1 MNITIFLGA
10 GASAAEN
17 LPIQNELFSQYFK
30 YILPK
35 NKTSKMN
42 LELAKFFRDLFYI
55 DVTSPNIED
64 INFPTFEEVLGVLDL
79 AEQKRESFKNYKSE
93 SYNDNNTSI
102 SYIRQSLIMLT
113 AYALNNANS
122 TSNSYHK
129 LLLENLVKENLIK
142 DTNFISANYDIH
154 IDNAIAS
161 LYDTNEFSAM
171 LDYGI
176 DFTNFNLSK
185 NFWQKPIDPVI
196 HLYKIHGSLNWLYCP
211 ICNSITLTPYEG
223 GVMRIIENI
232 NQAKCLNC
240 EELTVPIIV
249 PPTYFKNMSNV
260 FLSTVWNKSEKLLRE
275 SDLLIFCGYSFPEA
289 DMHIKYLLK
298 RVQTSRLKENLKV
311 VVVNNHSKKR
321 NSLREKE
328 KNRYE
333 RFLGKNVIYT
343 EYSFEEFAKDPKK
356 IINLVK

>member
-30 YILPK
+30 YILPQNK
-35 NKTSKMN
+35 NAKMN
-42 LELAKFFRDLFYI
+42 KELSKFFKDLFFI
-55 DVTSPNIED
+55 DVENQDVEK

-113 AYALNNANS
+113 AYALNNA
-122 TSNSYHK
+122 TRDSNSYHQ
-129 LLLENLVKENLIK
+129 LLLSNLVKEDLLK
-142 DTNFISANYDIH
+142 DTTFISANYDIH
-154 IDNAIAS
+154 IDNAIAN
-161 LYDTNEFSAM
+161 LYDEKSFPVM
-171 LDYGI
+171 LNYGI
-176 DFTNFNLSK
+176 DFANFNLSK
-185 NFWQKPIDPVI
+185 NSWQRPIDPMVN
-196 HLYKIHGSLNWLYCP
+196 LYKIHGSLNWLYCP
-211 ICNSITLTPYEG
+211 ICNSITITPYEG

-232 NQAKCLNC
+232 KQAKCLNC
-240 EELTVPIIV
+240 GELTVPIIV

-260 FLSTVWNKSEKLLRE
+260 FLSTVWNKSERALRE
-275 SDLLIFCGYSFPEA
+275 SDILVFCGYSFPEA

-298 RVQTSRLKENLKV
+298 RVQTSRLKDNLKV
-311 VVVNNHSKKR
+311 IVVNNHSKKKH
-321 NSLREKE
+321 SLREKE

-333 RFLGKNVIYT
+333 RFLGKDVIYT
-343 EYSFEEFAKDPKK
+343 EFSFEEFADDPKK
-356 IINLVK
+356 IIDLAK

>member
-30 YILPK
+30 YILPQNK
-35 NKTSKMN
+35 NTKMN
-42 LELAKFFRDLFYI
+42 KELSKFFKDLFFI
-55 DVTSPNIED
+55 DVENQDVEK

-93 SYNDNNTSI
+93 TYNDNNTSI

-113 AYALNNANS
+113 AYALNNA
-122 TSNSYHK
+122 TRDSNSYHQ
-129 LLLENLVKENLIK
+129 LLLSNLVKEDLLK
-142 DTNFISANYDIH
+142 DTTFISANYDIH
-154 IDNAIAS
+154 IDNAIAN
-161 LYDTNEFSAM
+161 LYDEKSFPVM
-171 LDYGI
+171 LNYGI
-176 DFTNFNLSK
+176 DFANFNLSK
-185 NFWQKPIDPVI
+185 NSWQKPIDPMVN
-196 HLYKIHGSLNWLYCP
+196 LYKIHGSLNWLYCP
-211 ICNSITLTPYEG
+211 ICNSITITPYEG

-232 NQAKCLNC
+232 KQAKCLNC
-240 EELTVPIIV
+240 GELTVPIIV

-260 FLSTVWNKSEKLLRE
+260 FLSTVWNKSERALRE
-275 SDLLIFCGYSFPEA
+275 SDVLVFCGYSFPEA

-298 RVQTSRLKENLKV
+298 RVQTSRLKDNLKV
-311 VVVNNHSKKR
+311 IVVNNHSKKR

-333 RFLGKNVIYT
+333 RFLGKDIIYT
-343 EYSFEEFAKDPKK
+343 EFSFEEFANDPKK
-356 IINLVK
+356 IIDLAK